1 MRMTLDSS
9 NVEDSAFCNH
19 VLVHVIMGLLLPWGV
34 SSQKCKTTLK
44 VFKQWRAKS
53 RKQLRTTKLIGV
65 LPYPCCPPALSRVLC
80 TLALFL
86 CLSTSIYLRWPIR
99 TDCTACANH
108 TPQTHNQPTSEAAQR
123 IDSDS
128 AKRLLGCP
136 LPLSMD
142 SRSAMQTWV
151 ASCMFRWSST
161 FAIVSEPSCPFPFI
175 ERAKCK

>member
-1 MRMTLDSS
+1 
-9 NVEDSAFCNH
+9 
-19 VLVHVIMGLLLPWGV
+19 MGLLLPWGV

-65 LPYPCCPPALSRVLC
+65 LPYPRCYCPVKSTWYACPFPLSLY
-80 TLALFL
+80 L
-86 CLSTSIYLRWPIR
+86 YLRWPIR
-99 TDCTACANH
+99 TDCIACANH
-108 TPQTHNQPTSEAAQR
+108 TPQTHSQPTSEAATR

-142 SRSAMQTWV
+142 SRSATQTWV

-161 FAIVSEPSCPFPFI
+161 FAIVSEPLCPFPFI